1 MPSCRLQTRHL
12 FVVICHYLPS
22 SVGSDADGATS
33 IAEQPD
39 KHQRRG
45 SDLPSFIRHPKDF
58 WTGIIFL
65 CIGLAAVIIGRD
77 YPMGTAGRM
86 GPAYF
91 PTVLGGLLSLIGLA
105 AVVRSFFREAGEPI
119 GKFAIK
125 ETILVLSA
133 VMLFAFLIRGAGLVF
148 AVVAIVLI
156 SALASSKFKWKGG
169 ILLAA
174 GLAIFA
180 IVVFIKLLGLPIAIF
195 GPWLGG

>member
-1 MPSCRLQTRHL
+1 
-12 FVVICHYLPS
+12 
-22 SVGSDADGATS
+22 
-33 IAEQPD
+33 
-39 KHQRRG
+39 
-45 SDLPSFIRHPKDF
+45 LPSFIRHPKDF

-65 CIGLAAVIIGRD
+65 CVGLAAVIIGRD
-77 YPMGTAGRM
+77 YTMGTAGRM

-105 AVVRSFFREAGEPI
+105 AVVRSFFREADEPI

-125 ETILVLSA
+125 ETILILSG
-133 VMLFAFLIRGAGLVF
+133 VMLFAFLIRGAGLVA
-148 AVVAIVLI
+148 AVVAIVLV
-156 SALASSKFKWKGG
+156 SALASSKFKWKSG

-180 IVVFIKLLGLPIAIF
+180 ILVFIKLLGLPIAIF